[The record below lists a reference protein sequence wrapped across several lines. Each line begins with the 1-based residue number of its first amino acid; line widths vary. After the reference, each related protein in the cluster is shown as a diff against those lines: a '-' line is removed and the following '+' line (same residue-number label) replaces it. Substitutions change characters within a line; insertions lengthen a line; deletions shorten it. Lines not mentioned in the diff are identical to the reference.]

1 MELFDLTGKKA
12 IVTGGSRGLGRGAAE
27 GLLEAGAEVVLIG
40 SSEAVHTTA
49 HEYCGKGFKAH
60 GLQADLGDEAQLLK
74 AFDNA
79 MELLDGRLD
88 ILVQAAGVQRR
99 HKAEEF
105 PLEDWEFVLDVNL
118 TAVF

>member
-88 ILVQAAGVQRR
+88 ILCRRQAYSAAIRRKSFRWRTGVCFGC
-99 HKAEEF
+99 ES
-105 PLEDWEFVLDVNL
+105 DCSI
-118 TAVF
+118 

>member
-1 MELFDLTGKKA
+1 
-12 IVTGGSRGLGRGAAE
+12 
-27 GLLEAGAEVVLIG
+27 
-40 SSEAVHTTA
+40 
-49 HEYCGKGFKAH
+49 
-60 GLQADLGDEAQLLK
+60 
-74 AFDNA
+74 

-118 TAVF
+118 TAVFKLASLRDGLCWNREAERLLILLLC

>member
-1 MELFDLTGKKA
+1 
-12 IVTGGSRGLGRGAAE
+12 
-27 GLLEAGAEVVLIG
+27 
-40 SSEAVHTTA
+40 
-49 HEYCGKGFKAH
+49 
-60 GLQADLGDEAQLLK
+60 
-74 AFDNA
+74 

-118 TAVF
+118 TAVFKLCQLGGTDYAGTGRRKDY